1 MTDHRKTHPARNP
14 LAQHLVRFGVLAA
27 GVASVAAAAPAQASA
42 PTTSPARSAVASDHT
57 FTHADNLH
65 HTQVKDSFTVRQFG
79 RVNSADV
86 RNQAL
91 AVSAGC
97 SADAHCRSV
106 AFSFQIVTLAG
117 HPTHLNA
124 LNLSD
129 AANQHCTGCQTLAGA
144 YQFVVDTSKPIA
156 LRSDTQRKLA
166 DVHRRLDALAR
177 SAMPAAD
184 LKERVDALAAEV
196 SGILHDA
203 VAAAHTPE
211 TDGQPA
217 VTVHRHMDGW
227 PGH

>member
-1 MTDHRKTHPARNP
+1 M
-14 LAQHLVRFGVLAA
+14 AA
-27 GVASVAAAAPAQASA
+27 GVASVAAAAPAQAST
-42 PTTSPARSAVASDHT
+42 PTTSPARGAVANDHT

-79 RVNSADV
+79 TVNSADV

-106 AFSFQIVTLAG
+106 ALSFQIVTLAG

-124 LNLSD
+124 LNRSD
-129 AANQHCTGCQTLAGA
+129 AANQDCTSCQTLAGA
-144 YQFVVDTSKPIA
+144 YQFVVDTPKPIA
-156 LRSDTQRKLA
+156 LGPDTQRKLA

-177 SAMPAAD
+177 STLPAAD
-184 LKERVDALAAEV
+184 LKEQIDALAAEL
-196 SGILHDA
+196 SGILSDA
-203 VAAAHTPE
+203 VAAAHAPAA
-211 TDGQPA
+211 DGHSA
-217 VTVHRHMDGW
+217 VTVHRRLDGW